1 MRLNTRRL
9 FGRLGIYDR
18 PFRRMSSGAGSRG
31 AEIEDPEDFPECWTA
46 AAVIEELTRILSG
59 WRTFSNVTLRR
70 IAGDIERDMLT
81 NPRDFARD
89 GIAPWHRRFG
99 LPAKNKLF
107 LLLDLDDIRRFP
119 FDAQARRS
127 EVCIWAIGLTRNDF
141 EHWERATVLMPPPEI
156 SEEETQ
162 VVLAILKL
170 HQRLADIQNQ
180 SVPVFNYNRNVAGP
194 GDGGGGGG
202 GPRPVANLNFRSASL
217 PRALAPMRAM
227 LSRL

>member
-1 MRLNTRRL
+1 M
-9 FGRLGIYDR
+9 
-18 PFRRMSSGAGSRG
+18 
-31 AEIEDPEDFPECWTA
+31 EDAEDFPECWTA

-81 NPRDFARD
+81 NPRDFARY
-89 GIAPWHRRFG
+89 GIENAVHPRA
-99 LPAKNKLF
+99 LPYTNRLF
-107 LLLDLDDIRRFP
+107 LLLDLDDTRRFP
-119 FDAQARRS
+119 FDHRSRFS
-127 EVCIWAIGLTRNDF
+127 EVCIWAIGLTREDF

-180 SVPVFNYNRNVAGP
+180 PVPVFNYNRNVAGP

-202 GPRPVANLNFRSASL
+202 GPSPVANLNFRRASL